1 MKVAIAQFASVFLDR
16 RSTLLRIVEAV
27 EAGAAEC
34 SLVVFGEAFV
44 PGYPIWLCR
53 TDGARFD
60 DPEQKAFHR
69 TYMEQAVAPHEG
81 HLDSV
86 VAASARH
93 GVTVVLGIVERP
105 ADRGGHSLYCSRVV
119 IDPKLGVV
127 SIHRKLMPISE
138 EQLCWGIGDGHGLT
152 THLVGSFTMGGAQL
166 LGKLDASGSSGAAR
180 AGRRSSRGDL
190 ARA

>member
-1 MKVAIAQFASVFLDR
+1 MEAV
-16 RSTLLRIVEAV
+16 VEAS
-27 EAGAAEC
+27 AAEC
-34 SLVVFGEAFV
+34 SLVVFGKAFV